1 MKGVKRLPGR
11 TPETITP
18 ASVNCSLHSQRMLT
32 KACLF
37 DLASRDGHSLLASSA
52 SRCKPQSFSSADSFL
67 ISSEQ
72 AVSVR
77 RVWACWRVGG
87 SPLPLGPILRAACR
101 VGFVLQSFPWHDVFI
116 FFSAM
121 KIGKLHKKKKKKD
134 SLFIYFSII
143 FSTLPR
149 GITFTVA
156 RLNEFALFV
165 TCRWVPWT
173 QFVVHPMDS
182 CTDDAEMERPYA
194 ISCFLGSVWIRSPQL
209 FFLSVPLYAPSHAGA
224 WNKLAKN

>member
-101 VGFVLQSFPWHDVFI
+101 VGFVLQSFPWHDVFR

-121 KIGKLHKKKKKKD
+121 KIGKLHKKKKKKKRQLIYLFFD
-134 SLFIYFSII
+134 YFFHPSSGYHFHCGQTEWICSLCNLQMGSLDPVCRAPHGQLYRWCRDGKAICNFVLSWV
-143 FSTLPR
+143 SLNQGSPTLLSPC
-149 GITFTVA
+149 A
-156 RLNEFALFV
+156 SL
-165 TCRWVPWT
+165 CP
-173 QFVVHPMDS
+173 
-182 CTDDAEMERPYA
+182 
-194 ISCFLGSVWIRSPQL
+194 ISCWCL
-209 FFLSVPLYAPSHAGA
+209 
-224 WNKLAKN
+224 K